1 MADALR
7 VILYFLVFGLLLV
20 LGASGLMWW
29 MTPTRRLGRAINT
42 ALGKV
47 ADATIYDISSK
58 SAAGLD
64 FSNGDLAIM
73 WQTGENGLVFTFSE
87 IEGAELIVD
96 EKVVARAQKGE
107 HRRVLDETFAQARHV
122 VLRLMFNDIE
132 LPEFEIVIYGTV
144 VTDPVFP
151 KTASEAVRLGRKWL
165 SHIDAVIKRHP
176 DANIKTSATV
186 ANRTET
192 GEADTPPWQDN
203 DQNNTIDE

>member
-7 VILYFLVFGLLLV
+7 VILYFLVFGLILV

-29 MTPTRRLGRAINT
+29 MTPTRRLGRAINA
-42 ALGKV
+42 ALGKH
-47 ADATIYDISSK
+47 ADATIFDISSK

-73 WQTGENGLVFTFSE
+73 WQTGENGLVFSFGE

-107 HRRVLDETFAQARHV
+107 NRRVLDETYAQARHV

-132 LPEFEIVIYGTV
+132 LPEFEVVIYGTI

-176 DANIKTSATV
+176 DANIKTDAASSKKV
-186 ANRTET
+186 EI
-192 GEADTPPWQDN
+192 EPDDSPPWKN
-203 DQNNTIDE
+203 SDQNNTIDE